1 MSSVKGYYGKLL
13 FIDLSSGK
21 IEKEQFQKKT
31 SPNSLD
37 DEDLEQKFFGI
48 N

>member
-21 IEKEQFQKKT
+21 IEKRTVPE
-31 SPNSLD
+31 
-37 DEDLEQKFFGI
+37 EDLAKFIG
-48 N
+48 